1 MPQCRKCAYPLDAGE
16 AVGQRCPNCGTPT
29 REPEPEAPLPAILG
43 TVWRRGPNEP
53 VPGDSTAT
61 GQKPSDSGAQPRRAF
76 EAPSFKAPV
85 SSPASFFKPPPG
97 KPEPAKQPAKP
108 EPAKQSAKP
117 EPRPITRPEPIKQT
131 ARPEAVRPPS
141 APAPILPPRN
151 PPQVGASNPP
161 APANR
166 PPSTGTLDPF
176 KTPSGRTSPADSRRP
191 PDALDPFKTPSGRS
205 PPTDP
210 RHSSASSLD
219 PFKTPSGRSPPTDP
233 RHSSASSLDP
243 LKTPSG
249 RAVPADTRRSAD
261 SSGSGRSPIV
271 DARRDPSVSD
281 SGRVVTDARRDPSAS
296 DSNRTRADASASDS
310 NRSAPFL
317 SAVSP
322 ASASGTHSAAG
333 DDDLPT
339 PVVSSRPFTIPRI
352 AGKRITVQPVA
363 AGSHELDS
371 SAELDLPQILELSNL
386 NVNIRADTVIAS
398 PRLPGS
404 PRPDDVD
411 VDLDGLHD
419 DEPAPAPP
427 APEPP
432 PQPPAA
438 EPVATQQ
445 VVPRTPPPRPRP
457 LPVAPPPAA
466 PREPTIAMRAG
477 VAALA
482 LAGAALWWFQFTRD
496 ATASPPAASRVLS
509 LETWSEIHA
518 ILQARRLDTDRTAD
532 YLKALAEAE
541 AHHDALGQ
549 AEAALCMHL
558 RYGPDPVRSSAAEVW
573 RAQADPADPRATRV
587 AGLSALAHGKLAEA
601 ERLLVGDDQRTR
613 LYRALTAQS
622 RGDDLTAASEALA
635 AQAQRPTDVAAALV
649 AVTATLAAR
658 RTAPL
663 DPLRAAAAAHAD
675 HPLYR
680 QALVRALLDRGRLGE
695 ARTLA
700 DRIDRVNNASEAH
713 QARALVLKA
722 EVAAAGGEMSQAV
735 WLIEKAGQLA
745 PQDLPTQLARVRML
759 LAVGDRLRVQ
769 QELTQLTRL
778 APDDP
783 EVLALQAEFALSTGN
798 EAAATRAIDR
808 LAAVAD
814 PRVARLRGEVHAQ
827 QNRTAEAI
835 AAFTT
840 AIDQDY
846 TDVAA
851 VIALAGL
858 RIRSE
863 PRAALAPLD
872 ATRQRLQ
879 ADPRAAVRPKLRAL
893 ALAHANLLAETGRK
907 DQAIGVLDAALAAD
921 PDDNAAQLRR
931 GELAIEQGRGA
942 AGRADLAAVAERTG
956 GYPGLAESL
965 GRLYLRDNELVLLAA
980 LVQPH
985 LSDPRASDDVLVMG
999 GLLRLAQGE
1008 VDAAEALIDRV
1019 LLRSG
1024 SVWEARLAKARVLY
1038 TRGRLAEA
1046 LAEVRLARPRE
1057 PDAEVELWTG
1067 KILERLGK
1075 PQEAASAFRKARQL
1089 DPSLHEAAFLHG
1101 RSLLAQGLAR
1111 EAIAELTAV
1120 TAATDAY
1127 PAAFIALGLALRE
1140 RDQKEEALTHFLR
1153 AALLDPTSG
1162 EAAYWAGR
1170 TRVEL
1175 GRPAD
1180 SLYHLRR
1187 AVLAQ
1192 NPGPW
1197 HADAH
1202 LWLARALVKQNQR
1215 DEAASMYTTYLR
1227 LAGPRAAARA
1237 EAEKLARSH

>member
-43 TVWRRGPNEP
+43 SVWRRGPDEP

-76 EAPSFKAPV
+76 EVPSFKAPV

-97 KPEPAKQPAKP
+97 KPEPARQA
-108 EPAKQSAKP
+108 AKP
-117 EPRPITRPEPIKQT
+117 EPRPITKPEPGKQAAKPEPARPEP
-131 ARPEAVRPPS
+131 VRPPS
-141 APAPILPPRN
+141 AATPILPPRN
-151 PPQVGASNPP
+151 PPQVAPSNPP
-161 APANR
+161 TR
-166 PPSTGTLDPF
+166 PGT
-176 KTPSGRTSPADSRRP
+176 
-191 PDALDPFKTPSGRS
+191 LDPFKTPSGRS
-205 PPTDP
+205 PPAAP
-210 RHSSASSLD
+210 ASSLD
-219 PFKTPSGRSPPTDP
+219 PFKTPSGRSPPPDP
-233 RHSSASSLDP
+233 
-243 LKTPSG
+243 
-249 RAVPADTRRSAD
+249 RRSAD
-261 SSGSGRSPIV
+261 PSASGRV
-271 DARRDPSVSD
+271 LADARRDPSPSD
-281 SGRVVTDARRDPSAS
+281 SGRVLADARRDPSAS
-296 DSNRTRADASASDS
+296 DSGRARRDPSASDSGRARRDPSASDSGRVRVDASASDS

-317 SAVSP
+317 SAVSS
-322 ASASGTHSAAG
+322 ASASGE
-333 DDDLPT
+333 DDLPT

-404 PRPDDVD
+404 PRPDDVE

-419 DEPAPAPP
+419 DEPVPAPP
-427 APEPP
+427 VPEPP
-432 PQPPAA
+432 PQPPPAA
-438 EPVATQQ
+438 EPVAAQPA
-445 VVPRTPPPRPRP
+445 VPRTPPPRPRP
-457 LPVAPPPAA
+457 LPMAPPPAT
-466 PREPTIAMRAG
+466 PREPTLAMRAG

-482 LAGAALWWFQFTRD
+482 FAGAAVWWFQFTRD
-496 ATASPPAASRVLS
+496 ATASPPAAPSRVLS

-541 AHHDALGQ
+541 AHHDVLGQ

-558 RYGPDPVRSSAAEVW
+558 RYGPDPVRSAAAEVW
-573 RAQADPADPRATRV
+573 RAQADPADPRAPRV
-587 AGLSALAHGKLAEA
+587 AGLSALAHGNLAEA

-613 LYRALTAQS
+613 LYRALTAQR
-622 RGDDLTAASEALA
+622 RGDDQTAASEALA
-635 AQAQRPTDVAAALV
+635 AQNQRPTDVAAALV

-783 EVLALQAEFALSTGN
+783 EVLALQAEFALSTEN

-827 QNRTAEAI
+827 HGRTAEAI
-835 AAFTT
+835 AAFIT
-840 AIDQDY
+840 AIDQDP

-858 RIRSE
+858 RLRNE
-863 PRAALAPLD
+863 PRAATSALAPLD

-931 GELAIEQGRGA
+931 GVLAIDQGRGA

-1046 LAEVRLARPRE
+1046 LAEVRLARPRD

-1075 PQEAASAFRKARQL
+1075 PQEAATAFRKAHQL

-1111 EAIAELTAV
+1111 EAITELTAV

-1127 PAAFIALGLALRE
+1127 PAAFVALGLALRE

-1180 SLYHLRR
+1180 ALYHLRR

-1197 HADAH
+1197 HPDAH

-1215 DEAASMYTTYLR
+1215 DEATSMYTTYLR

-1237 EAEKLARSH
+1237 EAEKLTRGGH

>member
-1 MPQCRKCAYPLDAGE
+1 MAQCRKCAYPLDAGE
-16 AVGQRCPNCGTPT
+16 SVGQRCPNCGTPT

-53 VPGDSTAT
+53 VPGDSSST
-61 GQKPSDSGAQPRRAF
+61 GTRPSDSGAQPRRLF
-76 EAPSFKAPV
+76 EAPGFKAPV

-97 KPEPAKQPAKP
+97 KPGKP
-108 EPAKQSAKP
+108 EP
-117 EPRPITRPEPIKQT
+117 PRST
-131 ARPEAVRPPS
+131 AVV
-141 APAPILPPRN
+141 LP
-151 PPQVGASNPP
+151 
-161 APANR
+161 
-166 PPSTGTLDPF
+166 
-176 KTPSGRTSPADSRRP
+176 TPRRP
-191 PDALDPFKTPSGRS
+191 DPPPVAPSLPMRGQ
-205 PPTDP
+205 PP
-210 RHSSASSLD
+210 
-219 PFKTPSGRSPPTDP
+219 
-233 RHSSASSLDP
+233 
-243 LKTPSG
+243 
-249 RAVPADTRRSAD
+249 
-261 SSGSGRSPIV
+261 PIV
-271 DARRDPSVSD
+271 E
-281 SGRVVTDARRDPSAS
+281 
-296 DSNRTRADASASDS
+296 
-310 NRSAPFL
+310 AP
-317 SAVSP
+317 P
-322 ASASGTHSAAG
+322 ASASRSGSAPVDSATHPANRSGPQLTSVARG
-333 DDDLPT
+333 VSTGEDDLPT

-352 AGKRITVQPVA
+352 TGKTKRITVPPVA
-363 AGSHELDS
+363 TGTHELDS

-386 NVNIRADTVIAS
+386 DHRIDTVIAS
-398 PRLPGS
+398 PRAPGS
-404 PRPDDVD
+404 RPDDVD
-411 VDLDGLHD
+411 VDLEDLHH
-419 DEPAPAPP
+419 DEPPAAPAPAPP
-427 APEPP
+427 PAPP
-432 PQPPAA
+432 PTEAVEAQP
-438 EPVATQQ
+438 
-445 VVPRTPPPRPRP
+445 VPRTPPPRPRP
-457 LPVAPPPAA
+457 LPVAPPPSV
-466 PREPTIAMRAG
+466 PREPTLVMRVG

-482 LAGAALWWFQFTRD
+482 IAGVALWWVQFTRD
-496 ATASPPAASRVLS
+496 ATASPPPASRVLS

-518 ILQARRLDTDRTAD
+518 ILQTRRLDTDRTAD
-532 YLKALAEAE
+532 YLKALADAE
-541 AHHDALGQ
+541 AHHDPLGQ

-573 RAQADPADPRATRV
+573 RAQAQVEDPRWRRV
-587 AGLSALAHGKLAEA
+587 AGLAALARDDLDEA
-601 ERLLVGDDQRTR
+601 ERLLVGDDARTR
-613 LYRALTAQS
+613 LYRALTAQR
-622 RGDDLTAASEALA
+622 RGDVATAANEANA
-635 AQAQRPTDVAAALV
+635 AALQRPTDVAAALL
-649 AVTATLAAR
+649 AVTTTLAAR

-680 QALVRALLDRGRLGE
+680 QALVRALLDRGRLAE

-700 DRIDRVNNASEAH
+700 DRIDRVASASEAH
-713 QARALVLKA
+713 QARALTLKA

-745 PQDLPTQLARVRML
+745 PQDIPTQLARVRML

-769 QELTQLTRL
+769 QELMQLTRL
-778 APDDP
+778 APDAP
-783 EVLALQAEFALSTGN
+783 EVLALQAEAALKAEN
-798 EAAATRAIDR
+798 EAAASQAIDR
-808 LAAVAD
+808 LAAVD
-814 PRVARLRGEVHAQ
+814 HDRGRVARLRGEVHA
-827 QNRTAEAI
+827 REGRVAEAI

-840 AIDQDY
+840 AAAQDP

-851 VIALAGL
+851 VIALATL
-858 RIRSE
+858 RVRAE
-863 PRAALAPLD
+863 PRSAAAALATLD

-893 ALAHANLLAETGRK
+893 ALAHANLFAETGRK

-931 GELAIEQGRGA
+931 GVLAIDQGRGA

-1024 SVWEARLAKARVLY
+1024 STWEARLAKARVLY
-1038 TRGRLAEA
+1038 ARGRLAEA

-1075 PQEAASAFRKARQL
+1075 PQEAATAFRKAHQL
-1089 DPSLHEAAFLHG
+1089 DPSLHEAGFLNG
-1101 RSLLAQGLAR
+1101 RALLSQGLAR
-1111 EAIAELTAV
+1111 EAITELTAV

-1127 PAAFIALGLALRE
+1127 PAAFVSLGLALRE
-1140 RDQKEEALTHFLR
+1140 RDQKEEALTNFLR

-1170 TRVEL
+1170 TRAEL

-1180 SLYHLRR
+1180 ALFHLRR

-1202 LWLARALVKQNQR
+1202 LWLARALIKQGQR
-1215 DEAASMYTTYLR
+1215 DEATTMYTTYLR
-1227 LAGPRAAARA
+1227 LAGPRAPARA
-1237 EAEKLARSH
+1237 EAEKLSRGH